1 MMADRMGVRGVL
13 RVVLRTLSLRYV
25 SIWRI
30 ALIGCI
36 ALVGTRSGVA
46 WGQLTSRFEVP
57 GPVVTGMESPALWVV
72 PGALIVGGALVMN
85 EVGLTGANT
94 PRLERYNGWG
104 QSQAHVDDYLQYSAV
119 LLGVLLDVSGV
130 EGRRESVAERLLVKA
145 AGGLV
150 LAVLVRGTKSLRL
163 AERPD
168 GYDRDSFMSGHTA
181 TAFFGAELLRLEY
194 GADYPWVAAAGYG
207 VAVATAMFRA
217 WHGRHWTSDITA
229 GIGVG
234 VASAWV
240 GHYLGEL
247 LWEVIEEAWQ
257 KRHAVRL
264 WQY

>member
-1 MMADRMGVRGVL
+1 MMADWMGVRGVL
-13 RVVLRTLSLRYV
+13 RVVLRTLSLRCV
-25 SIWRI
+25 SFWRI
-30 ALIGCI
+30 GLIGCI
-36 ALVGTRSGVA
+36 ALVGTQSGVA
-46 WGQLTSRFEVP
+46 WGQLTSRFEAP
-57 GPVVTGMESPALWVV
+57 APVVTGIECPALWVV

-217 WHGRHWTSDITA
+217 WHGRHWTSVSVGGA
-229 GIGVG
+229 LSWG
-234 VASAWV
+234 VA
-240 GHYLGEL
+240 LGGD
-247 LWEVIEEAWQ
+247 
-257 KRHAVRL
+257 
-264 WQY
+264 